1 MNINERMAEVMGWKR
16 LMWWLTL
23 DEEMP
28 CWISTNEDEVMR
40 AEMSVRDW
48 HPDTDLNQAMMC
60 VRKLVELELEL
71 YTEVDLNISPNG
83 IDIYISKYKHGE
95 DDGSPPLFYCLKS
108 GNVGE
113 EAKTICEAILEVL

>member
-48 HPDTDLNQAMMC
+48 HPDTDLNQALMC
-60 VRKLVELELEL
+60 VDKFTENDEL
-71 YTEVDLNISPNG
+71 YSENLSIIKNTCGDAVRYEIVIRDTEMKRVDSRDKLPR
-83 IDIYISKYKHGE
+83 
-95 DDGSPPLFYCLKS
+95 
-108 GNVGE
+108 
-113 EAKTICEAILEVL
+113 AICECILEVIDG